1 MSLRVTRQYVDSLG
15 DGAGKLR
22 ATRQYVNAVGSP
34 DGQLRTTREYVN
46 AVGGVI
52 GQIRVSR
59 QFAET
64 LGGAAGAIRVS
75 RQYVDVLAVVEEGIS
90 ASVTDLLTVSELAE
104 CLIEHAGVSTSDT
117 LTLSESVGLGGSIY
131 NRQASDSLSLTEVA
145 SATGLSVAVTDSLS
159 LSDLAQ
165 MTIDRALSASDTIT
179 FAEGVLQHRFVYP
192 TVTDTLSL
200 TDEAICSLAKL
211 AIDTLSLSESA
222 VATIDRMCF
231 ASDTLTVVD
240 AIVTY
245 DLVLYKNTSDNL
257 SLSDIADGVVV
268 KERTCDDTLSLSEV
282 ADVDVTKFAVD
293 TLSLSELAVA
303 TADRPGICS
312 DVITLGEVASLTSVF
327 ERNVTESLT
336 LGEVVVSSVE
346 RICEAS
352 DTLSL
357 SEESI
362 GEHCRAV
369 ADTLTL
375 SEDVDVEIIHAVDD
389 VLSLSDV
396 AVASC
401 VRYRHAQ
408 DQITTLTESVWPG
421 FQRLDASDSLQTIR
435 TTYDPVTL
443 EPIITYEGLR
453 DEATASVVK
462 FEPKLVEDH
471 LSFAEE
477 ATCIRIRADAIAV
490 YATDTISLSDAAYN
504 SIVLDADDTISLTEE
519 ATVVPSI
526 LTEDE
531 LELTDEATCSLV
543 RNLAASD
550 SIELSESLAWYNRLE
565 DCIWVYHPFVG
576 TGAAGA
582 PTPPP
587 ETLTGPMPGITA
599 PFQLVYPATGVVTDS
614 VTLCSPNLG
623 NRDQLVFNRILRE
636 TRGGTTISFAD
647 PIWPKVQTHVLN
659 FSGLTRDEAQDL
671 LDFFTDHLGVEV
683 GMIDWEQRYWRGI
696 IVTPEDPIIEDS
708 FNNYSASFNFEG
720 ALDETWSPQAIPWIP
735 GTPLRRI
742 RHDYESLN
750 PAEPEPPE
758 EMPDDAFNAEADSTM
773 LAGTPVYVKSNG
785 HIDAAKADVLP
796 ASGAIGLLY
805 ADVSAGH
812 TGYYL
817 TEGRVTRTNWTLITG
832 TDLLT
837 PGEMYFISAA
847 TAGRLVTTA
856 PTSGY
861 VVRAARATSTQ
872 TLDIEVEEPIRL

>member
-1 MSLRVTRQYVDSLG
+1 
-15 DGAGKLR
+15 
-22 ATRQYVNAVGSP
+22 
-34 DGQLRTTREYVN
+34 
-46 AVGGVI
+46 
-52 GQIRVSR
+52 
-59 QFAET
+59 
-64 LGGAAGAIRVS
+64 
-75 RQYVDVLAVVEEGIS
+75 
-90 ASVTDLLTVSELAE
+90 
-104 CLIEHAGVSTSDT
+104 
-117 LTLSESVGLGGSIY
+117 
-131 NRQASDSLSLTEVA
+131 
-145 SATGLSVAVTDSLS
+145 
-159 LSDLAQ
+159 
-165 MTIDRALSASDTIT
+165 
-179 FAEGVLQHRFVYP
+179 
-192 TVTDTLSL
+192 
-200 TDEAICSLAKL
+200 
-211 AIDTLSLSESA
+211 
-222 VATIDRMCF
+222 
-231 ASDTLTVVD
+231 
-240 AIVTY
+240 
-245 DLVLYKNTSDNL
+245 
-257 SLSDIADGVVV
+257 
-268 KERTCDDTLSLSEV
+268 
-282 ADVDVTKFAVD
+282 
-293 TLSLSELAVA
+293 
-303 TADRPGICS
+303 
-312 DVITLGEVASLTSVF
+312 
-327 ERNVTESLT
+327 
-336 LGEVVVSSVE
+336 
-346 RICEAS
+346 
-352 DTLSL
+352 
-357 SEESI
+357 
-362 GEHCRAV
+362 
-369 ADTLTL
+369 
-375 SEDVDVEIIHAVDD
+375 
-389 VLSLSDV
+389 
-396 AVASC
+396 
-401 VRYRHAQ
+401 
-408 DQITTLTESVWPG
+408 
-421 FQRLDASDSLQTIR
+421 
-435 TTYDPVTL
+435 
-443 EPIITYEGLR
+443 
-453 DEATASVVK
+453 
-462 FEPKLVEDH
+462 
-471 LSFAEE
+471 
-477 ATCIRIRADAIAV
+477 
-490 YATDTISLSDAAYN
+490 
-504 SIVLDADDTISLTEE
+504 
-519 ATVVPSI
+519 
-526 LTEDE
+526 
-531 LELTDEATCSLV
+531 
-543 RNLAASD
+543 
-550 SIELSESLAWYNRLE
+550 
-565 DCIWVYHPFVG
+565 
-576 TGAAGA
+576 
-582 PTPPP
+582 
-587 ETLTGPMPGITA
+587 MPGITA